1 MYHVSL
7 VYYAIFALILV
18 LQVSHGVI
26 YSDHWAVHIEGGPD
40 HAKYLA
46 SKHGFQYVSQVW
58 VCFTIT

>member
-46 SKHGFQYVSQVW
+46 SKHGFQYVSQV
-58 VCFTIT
+58 